1 MENIFRQNVEVT
13 SGTIIS
19 LSVTAVVLAVLPVIC
34 AVLWK
39 KHCGKSVS
47 LASLFIGAVGFL
59 VSARVLELGVHMVC
73 IVWDTPISRFINGST
88 LAYVIYGAG
97 MAGIFEECGRYV
109 VIRFLMKK
117 NKTRENMVMYGIGHG
132 GIEVWV
138 ISLMSTVS
146 LLAVAVVLQSQGM
159 AGVLPFLGVTGEIPE
174 NLEGSVTAIIA
185 AVTNFNAANGVLT
198 VLERAGAMAVHVSLT
213 VVVAYGIMK
222 GQRKYL
228 LLAILAH
235 AVVDV
240 LPALYQRGRVSMPV
254 TEVWL
259 WAWAILL
266 VIRARKLYKEM
277 DRS

>member
-1 MENIFRQNVEVT
+1 MENILQQNVEVT

-19 LSVTAVVLAVLPVIC
+19 LSVTAAVLAVLPVIC

-47 LASLFIGAVGFL
+47 LASLFIGAAGFL

-146 LLAVAVVLQSQGM
+146 MLAAAASGNGRH
-159 AGVLPFLGVTGEIPE
+159 AELPGGDRGNPGESGRQRDGIHH
-174 NLEGSVTAIIA
+174 GCDKFQRCKRCAD
-185 AVTNFNAANGVLT
+185 
-198 VLERAGAMAVHVSLT
+198 RAGAGRS
-213 VVVAYGIMK
+213 YGGACFPHCGGGLWNYEGAKEISAS
-222 GQRKYL
+222 GHPGPRCGGYFPGS
-228 LLAILAH
+228 AA
-235 AVVDV
+235 A
-240 LPALYQRGRVSMPV
+240 QRGEYAGYRGVAMGLGNSACDPGGKAV
-254 TEVWL
+254 
-259 WAWAILL
+259 
-266 VIRARKLYKEM
+266 
-277 DRS
+277 